1 MLYYIIAACL
11 SLSIPHKPPGSDNLL
26 SWFALICDG
35 GVQGAEGYTRRERP
49 HCFNFFENLDSVL
62 TGRLEIIYVQPGQR
76 ALVKCG
82 LREES
87 CIRHSVKWS
96 DFSLAFSVQAAIF
109 DLFIGSTL
117 TELHFFV
124 KTGCELLSCDKLTVC
139 GVCVSVSIC
148 FLVNIEFLWNTL
160 FCKLFCF

>member
-1 MLYYIIAACL
+1 MPLFLLFMWLKLKVGRGLLWPVCSCAIFVIINLKANYVHIYIYLYLYLYRYRYIWNEVLYYIIAACL

-62 TGRLEIIYVQPGQR
+62 TGRLEIIYVQPGHR

-82 LREES
+82 LSEES

-96 DFSLAFSVQAAIF
+96 DFSLAF
-109 DLFIGSTL
+109 
-117 TELHFFV
+117 
-124 KTGCELLSCDKLTVC
+124 
-139 GVCVSVSIC
+139 
-148 FLVNIEFLWNTL
+148 
-160 FCKLFCF
+160 